1 VSAGEERWARVNLAL
16 ACFALDPAALGGIW
30 LRARV
35 GPVRDRVYKGLETAL
50 QGRSLRRLH
59 PGIGDDA
66 LFGGVDLAATLA
78 EGHVVRSRGIL
89 GAPAVLV
96 MPMAE
101 RVKPGLAARLAAG
114 LDGRQGLSLVA
125 LDEGAGPEETLP
137 SALAD
142 RLAIH
147 LDLADQSLSEAPELA
162 LEPEALAEARALLPR
177 VTVPDAAIAE
187 LAEVAA
193 RLGILSLRAPL
204 QALAVARASAAL
216 SGETEVEAAD
226 LTLAVELV
234 LAPRAT
240 QIPEAPEEEE
250 PPEQE
255 REQEQDD
262 TDQPDDPETG
272 QDDGESDEDESEV
285 PPAEMLLD
293 AAKAMLPPDLLAR
306 LQAGRAARA
315 NHAASGTGAAK
326 KGNRRGRPLPSRPGH
341 MGSDTRVDLVA
352 TLRAAAP
359 WQPMRRRAAD
369 DHARLHIRM
378 SDIRLRQFEETSDR
392 AIIFVV
398 DASGSSALARL
409 GEAKGAIELLLGE
422 AYARR
427 DHVALVAF
435 RGDAAEVLLP
445 PTRSL
450 VQTKRRLAQLPGG
463 GGTPLAAGLRA
474 ALELALLT
482 QGKGMTPSIALL
494 TDGRANVDLSGVANR
509 AQAAEDAT
517 DMARAIRARGWPG
530 MVIDT
535 GLRPTRGLDALARE
549 MGAPYLPLPRA
560 DARALSAAVDAS
572 LSPA

>member
-1 VSAGEERWARVNLAL
+1 MSAGEERWQRVNLAL

-35 GPVRDRVYKGLETAL
+35 GPVRDRVQDALYAAL
-50 QGRSLRRLH
+50 QGHTIRRLH
-59 PGIGDDA
+59 PGVSDDA
-66 LFGGVDLAATLA
+66 LFGGVDLSATLA
-78 EGHVVRSRGIL
+78 EGRVVRTRGLL
-89 GAPAVLV
+89 GHPSVLV

-101 RVKPGLAARLAAG
+101 RVKPGLAARLAAA
-114 LDGRQGLSLVA
+114 LDRRTGLSLIA
-125 LDEGAGPEETLP
+125 LDEGAEPEETLS

-147 LDLADQSLSEAPELA
+147 LDLAEQGLTDSPDLA
-162 LEPEALAEARALLPR
+162 LDADALTEARALLPR
-177 VTVPDAAIAE
+177 VSVPDTAIAE

-193 RLGILSLRAPL
+193 RLGIGSLRAPL

-216 SGETEVEAAD
+216 SGENRVESAD
-226 LTLAVELV
+226 LMIAVELV

-240 QIPEAPEEEE
+240 QIPEARENTPEPEPDQPE
-250 PPEQE
+250 PPETE
-255 REQEQDD
+255 
-262 TDQPDDPETG
+262 DQPQPET
-272 QDDGESDEDESEV
+272 DDDRIDL
-285 PPAEMLLD
+285 PPAEMLLE

-306 LQAGRAARA
+306 LAAGRAVRA
-315 NHAASGTGAAK
+315 SQSASGSGAAK
-326 KGNRRGRPLPSRPGH
+326 KGNHRGRPLPSRAGRPSGEA
-341 MGSDTRVDLVA
+341 RVDLVA

-359 WQPMRRRAAD
+359 WQPMRRKLSD
-369 DHARLHIRM
+369 DHDRLHIRM

-398 DASGSSALARL
+398 DASGSAALARL

-435 RGDAAEVLLP
+435 RGEGAEVLLP

-450 VQTKRRLAQLPGG
+450 VQTKRRLSQLPGG

-474 ALELALLT
+474 ALELALLA
-482 QGKGMTPSIALL
+482 QGKGMTPSVALL
-494 TDGRANVDLSGVANR
+494 TDGRANVDLSGAANR
-509 AQAAEDAT
+509 TQAADDAAA
-517 DMARAIRARGWPG
+517 MARAIRARGWPG
-530 MVIDT
+530 IVIDT
-535 GLRPTRGLDALARE
+535 GMRPTASLGSLARE

-560 DARALSAAVDAS
+560 DARALSAAIDAS
-572 LSPA
+572 LTPA

>member
-1 VSAGEERWARVNLAL
+1 MSGGEERWQRVNLAL

-35 GPVRDRVYKGLETAL
+35 GPVRDRVQDALHTAL
-50 QGRSLRRLH
+50 QGLNLRRIH

-66 LFGGVDLAATLA
+66 LFGGVDLSATLA
-78 EGHVVRSRGIL
+78 EGRVVRTRGLL
-89 GAPAVLV
+89 GDPAVLV

-101 RVKPGLAARLAAG
+101 RVKPGLAARLAAA
-114 LDGRQGLSLVA
+114 LDARKGLSLIA
-125 LDEGAGPEETLP
+125 LDEGAEPEERLS

-147 LDLADQSLSEAPELA
+147 LDLAQQGLTASPELA
-162 LEPEALAEARALLPR
+162 LDMEALAEARALLPR
-177 VTVPDAAIAE
+177 VTVPDSAIAE

-193 RLGILSLRAPL
+193 RLGIGSLRAPL

-216 SGETEVEAAD
+216 SGEDCIESAD
-226 LTLAVELV
+226 LLLAVELV

-240 QIPEAPEEEE
+240 QIPETEQSAPEDSPEDAPE
-250 PPEQE
+250 PPPEAE
-255 REQEQDD
+255 DKPETEQD
-262 TDQPDDPETG
+262 
-272 QDDGESDEDESEV
+272 EDRIDL
-285 PPAEMLLD
+285 PPAEMLLE

-306 LQAGRAARA
+306 LAAGRAARSSPS
-315 NHAASGTGAAK
+315 ASGSGAAK
-326 KGNRRGRPLPSRPGH
+326 KGNHRGRPLPSRAGRPG
-341 MGSDTRVDLVA
+341 GDARVDLVA

-359 WQPMRRRAAD
+359 WQPMRRKLAD
-369 DHARLHIRM
+369 QPDRLHIRM

-398 DASGSSALARL
+398 DASGSAALARL
-409 GEAKGAIELLLGE
+409 GEAKGAVELLLGE

-435 RGDAAEVLLP
+435 RGEGAEVLLP

-450 VQTKRRLAQLPGG
+450 VQTKRRLSQLPGG
-463 GGTPLAAGLRA
+463 GGTPLAAGLKA
-474 ALELALLT
+474 ALELALLA
-482 QGKGMTPSIALL
+482 QGKGMTPSVALL
-494 TDGRANVDLSGVANR
+494 TDGRANVDLSGSADR
-509 AQAAEDAT
+509 AQAGEDAT
-517 DMARAIRARGWPG
+517 AMARAIRARGWPAI
-530 MVIDT
+530 VIDT

-560 DARALSAAVDAS
+560 DARSLSAAVDAS
-572 LSPA
+572 LTPA

>member
-1 VSAGEERWARVNLAL
+1 MSIGEERWQRVNLAL

-35 GPVRDRVYKGLETAL
+35 GPVRDRVQNGLETAL
-50 QGRSLRRLH
+50 RGLNFRRLH
-59 PGIGDDA
+59 PSIGDDA
-66 LFGGVDLAATLA
+66 LFGGIDLSATLA
-78 EGHVVRSRGIL
+78 QGHVVRTGGL
-89 GAPAVLV
+89 LTAPSVLL

-101 RVKPGLAARLAAG
+101 RVKPGLAARLAAA
-114 LDGRQGLSLVA
+114 LDGHRGLSLIA
-125 LDEGAGPEETLP
+125 FDEGAEPDETLP
-137 SALAD
+137 STLTD

-147 LDLADQSLSEAPELA
+147 LDLADQCLTDAPELA
-162 LEPEALAEARALLPR
+162 LDPADLAEARALLPR
-177 VTVPDAAIAE
+177 VSLPDEAIAE

-193 RLGILSLRAPL
+193 RLGIGSLRAPL
-204 QALAVARASAAL
+204 LALSVARASAAL
-216 SGETEVEAAD
+216 SGEDRVDSAD

-240 QIPEAPEEEE
+240 QIPASQDSAPE
-250 PPEQE
+250 P
-255 REQEQDD
+255 
-262 TDQPDDPETG
+262 DQPDPPPSTENQPEDQPD
-272 QDDGESDEDESEV
+272 QDQTDL
-285 PPAEMLLD
+285 PPVELLLE

-306 LQAGRAARA
+306 LQAGRAARNA
-315 NHAASGTGAAK
+315 PGASGTGAAK
-326 KGNRRGRPLPSRPGH
+326 KGNRRGRPLPSRAGR
-341 MGSDTRVDLVA
+341 MGGDARIDLVA

-359 WQPMRRRAAD
+359 WQSMRRKASD
-369 DHARLHIRM
+369 QPDRLHIRM

-398 DASGSSALARL
+398 DASGSAAMARM
-409 GEAKGAIELLLGE
+409 GEAKGAIELLLGQ

-435 RGDAAEVLLP
+435 RGDGSEVLLP

-463 GGTPLAAGLRA
+463 GGTPLAAGLKA
-474 ALELALLT
+474 ALELAILA
-482 QGKGMTPSIALL
+482 QAKGLTPSVALL
-494 TDGRANVDLSGVANR
+494 TDGRANVDLSGIANR
-509 AQAAEDAT
+509 VQAGLDAT
-517 DMARAIRARGWPG
+517 AMARAIRARGWPAL
-530 MVIDT
+530 VIDT
-535 GLRPTRGLDALARE
+535 GLRPTSGLDALARE

>member
-1 VSAGEERWARVNLAL
+1 VSGGEERWQRVNLAL

-35 GPVRDRVYKGLETAL
+35 GPVRDRVQDALHTAL
-50 QGRSLRRLH
+50 QGLNLRRIH

-66 LFGGVDLAATLA
+66 LFGGVDLSATLA
-78 EGHVVRSRGIL
+78 EGRVVRTRGLL
-89 GAPAVLV
+89 GDPAVLV

-101 RVKPGLAARLAAG
+101 RVKPGLAARLAAA
-114 LDGRQGLSLVA
+114 LDARKGLSLIA
-125 LDEGAGPEETLP
+125 LDEGAEPEERLP

-147 LDLADQSLSEAPELA
+147 LDLAQQGLTASPELA
-162 LEPEALAEARALLPR
+162 LDMEALAEARALLPR
-177 VTVPDAAIAE
+177 VTVPDSAIAE

-193 RLGILSLRAPL
+193 RLGIGSLRAPL

-216 SGETEVEAAD
+216 SGEDCVESAD
-226 LTLAVELV
+226 LLLAVELV

-240 QIPEAPEEEE
+240 QIPETEQSAPEDSPEDAPE
-250 PPEQE
+250 PPPEAE
-255 REQEQDD
+255 DKPETEQD
-262 TDQPDDPETG
+262 
-272 QDDGESDEDESEV
+272 EDRIDL
-285 PPAEMLLD
+285 PPAEMLLE

-306 LQAGRAARA
+306 LAAGRAARSSPS
-315 NHAASGTGAAK
+315 ASGSGAAK
-326 KGNRRGRPLPSRPGH
+326 KGNHRGRPLPSRAGRPG
-341 MGSDTRVDLVA
+341 GDARVDLVA

-359 WQPMRRRAAD
+359 WQPMRRKLAD
-369 DHARLHIRM
+369 QPDRLHIRM

-398 DASGSSALARL
+398 DASGSAALARL
-409 GEAKGAIELLLGE
+409 GEAKGAVELLLGE

-435 RGDAAEVLLP
+435 RGEGAEVLLP

-450 VQTKRRLAQLPGG
+450 VQTKRRLSQLPGG
-463 GGTPLAAGLRA
+463 GGTPLAAGLKA
-474 ALELALLT
+474 ALELALLA
-482 QGKGMTPSIALL
+482 QGKGMTPSVALL
-494 TDGRANVDLSGVANR
+494 TDGRANVDLSGSADR
-509 AQAAEDAT
+509 AQAGEDAT
-517 DMARAIRARGWPG
+517 AMARAIRARGWPAI
-530 MVIDT
+530 VIDT

-560 DARALSAAVDAS
+560 DARSLSAAVDAS
-572 LSPA
+572 LTPA

>member
-1 VSAGEERWARVNLAL
+1 MSTGEERWQRVNLAL

-35 GPVRDRVYKGLETAL
+35 GPVRDRVQDALYTAL
-50 QGRSLRRLH
+50 QGLNLRRIH

-66 LFGGVDLAATLA
+66 LFGGVDLSATLA
-78 EGHVVRSRGIL
+78 EGRVVRTKGLL
-89 GAPAVLV
+89 GDPAVLV

-101 RVKPGLAARLAAG
+101 RVKPGLAARLAAA
-114 LDGRQGLSLVA
+114 LDAGKGLSLIA
-125 LDEGAGPEETLP
+125 LDEGAEPEERVP

-147 LDLADQSLSEAPELA
+147 LDLGEQGLTESPELA
-162 LEPEALAEARALLPR
+162 LDIDALAEARALLSL
-177 VTVPDAAIAE
+177 VTVPDSAIAE

-193 RLGILSLRAPL
+193 RLGIGSLRAPL

-216 SGETEVEAAD
+216 SGEDCVESAD
-226 LTLAVELV
+226 LMLAVELV

-240 QIPEAPEEEE
+240 QIPETQESAEE
-250 PPEQE
+250 PEQPDPPPESE
-255 REQEQDD
+255 
-262 TDQPDDPETG
+262 DQPQP
-272 QDDGESDEDESEV
+272 ESEEDRIDL
-285 PPAEMLLD
+285 PPAEMLLE

-306 LQAGRAARA
+306 LAAGRAVRA
-315 NHAASGTGAAK
+315 SPSASGSGAAK
-326 KGNRRGRPLPSRPGH
+326 KGNHRGRPLPSRAGRPG
-341 MGSDTRVDLVA
+341 GDARVDLVA

-359 WQPMRRRAAD
+359 WQPMRRKLAD
-369 DHARLHIRM
+369 QHDRLHIRM

-398 DASGSSALARL
+398 DASGSAALARL

-435 RGDAAEVLLP
+435 RGEGAEVLLP

-450 VQTKRRLAQLPGG
+450 VQTKRRLSQLPGG
-463 GGTPLAAGLRA
+463 GGTPLAAGLKA
-474 ALELALLT
+474 ALELAMLA
-482 QGKGMTPSIALL
+482 QGKGMTPSVALL
-494 TDGRANVDLSGVANR
+494 TDGRANVDLSGTANR
-509 AQAAEDAT
+509 TQAGDDAT
-517 DMARAIRARGWPG
+517 AMARAIRARGWPG
-530 MVIDT
+530 IVIDT
-535 GLRPTRGLDALARE
+535 GVRPTRGLDALARE

-560 DARALSAAVDAS
+560 DARSLSAAVDAS
-572 LSPA
+572 LTPA